1 MSEKDTG
8 WDRELRRRIAVY
20 DEIETRDGWQGQ
32 MGAADY
38 LGLLALTVT
47 LVAGFWAWGI

>member
-1 MSEKDTG
+1 MSDRDKG

-20 DEIETRDGWQGQ
+20 DEIETRRDWRGQ

-38 LGLLALTVT
+38 LGLLALTVV
-47 LVAGFWAWGI
+47 LVGGFWAWGV